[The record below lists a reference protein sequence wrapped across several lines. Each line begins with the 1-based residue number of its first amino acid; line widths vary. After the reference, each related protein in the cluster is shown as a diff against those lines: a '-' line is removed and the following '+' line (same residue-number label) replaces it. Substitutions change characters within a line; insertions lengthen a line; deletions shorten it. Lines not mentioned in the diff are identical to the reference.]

1 MRGYYSDQYKPSS
14 QPPQQHGSYQEP
26 APLPPPQRDS
36 YGPPSSRGQDEYSR
50 GYDYSSEAPPPTDS
64 YYSSGEYSGHGGSG
78 GHEGSGSGYRGSPP
92 RNVSGHPPSSGYG
105 SRDYGGGY
113 GSERP
118 EQGYSQ
124 SLSGN
129 YRDQRND
136 YPYDVPSQDGY
147 SNQANMGRQPSP
159 PFSRRF
165 PSSYDGPQGE
175 GGRPYTRNEGSLLPP
190 PGRKSYEQQS
200 GGNESRFYGSQQ
212 SPQRQESHFSSGGP
226 MYRGPQDS
234 NPMNQGYSAKGNP
247 AGVYGSSNPPN
258 TAEGSD
264 ESSQSRGPPSGSQCG
279 YSSYSISS
287 YSTGYGSASQSGG
300 QRSSSVGGSG
310 GSAPSSGGLG
320 PGSRGPVTNTGFIP
334 SQSYTKP
341 GPPF

>member
-1 MRGYYSDQYKPSS
+1 MTSTSPVPNPYNNMDPTKNQPHCPLHRETAMARLPCRGW
-14 QPPQQHGSYQEP
+14 
-26 APLPPPQRDS
+26 
-36 YGPPSSRGQDEYSR
+36 DEYSR

-124 SLSGN
+124 PLSGN

-136 YPYDVPSQDGY
+136 YPYDVTPQDGY

-159 PFSRRF
+159 PFSRRL

-175 GGRPYTRNEGSLLPP
+175 GGRLYARNEGSLLPP

-212 SPQRQESHFSSGGP
+212 SLQRRDSHFSSSGP

-234 NPMNQGYSAKGNP
+234 NTMNQGYSAKGNP

-258 TAEGSD
+258 TAQGSD
-264 ESSQSRGPPSGSQCG
+264 GSSQSRGPPSGSQCG
-279 YSSYSISS
+279 YSSYSVSS
-287 YSTGYGSASQSGG
+287 YSTGYGSTSQSGG
-300 QRSSSVGGSG
+300 QRSSSVGGSVDL
-310 GSAPSSGGLG
+310 P
-320 PGSRGPVTNTGFIP
+320 PPVVGWDLDQGVQLLIQDSCHHRVILNQVPHFD
-334 SQSYTKP
+334 
-341 GPPF
+341 

>member
-1 MRGYYSDQYKPSS
+1 MTSTSPVPNPHNNMDPTKN
-14 QPPQQHGSYQEP
+14 QPHC
-26 APLPPPQRDS
+26 PLPVQRDS
-36 YGPPSSRGQDEYSR
+36 YGPPSSRGRDEYSR
-50 GYDYSSEAPPPTDS
+50 GYDYSSEAPPPTDN

-92 RNVSGHPPSSGYG
+92 SNVSGHPPSSGYG

-124 SLSGN
+124 PLSGN
-129 YRDQRND
+129 YRDQCND
-136 YPYDVPSQDGY
+136 YPYDVPPQDGY
-147 SNQANMGRQPSP
+147 SNRANMCRQLSP
-159 PFSRRF
+159 PFSQRL
-165 PSSYDGPQGE
+165 PTTYDGPQGE
-175 GGRPYTRNEGSLLPP
+175 GRRPYTRNEGSLLPP

-212 SPQRQESHFSSGGP
+212 SPQRQESHFGSSGP
-226 MYRGPQDS
+226 MYRGPPDS

-258 TAEGSD
+258 TAQGSD
-264 ESSQSRGPPSGSQCG
+264 ESSQSRGPPSGSQSG
-279 YSSYSISS
+279 YSSYSVSS
-287 YSTGYGSASQSGG
+287 YSTGYGSTSQSGG
-300 QRSSSVGGSG
+300 QRWSSVGGSG
-310 GSAPSSGGLG
+310 GSAPSSVGLR
-320 PGSRGPVTNTGFIP
+320 PGSRGPVTNTGFMP